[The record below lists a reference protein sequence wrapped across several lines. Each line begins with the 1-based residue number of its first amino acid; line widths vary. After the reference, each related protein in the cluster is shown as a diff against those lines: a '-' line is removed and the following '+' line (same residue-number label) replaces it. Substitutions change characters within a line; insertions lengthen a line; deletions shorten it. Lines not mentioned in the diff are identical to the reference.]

1 MDWTQYILFGITT
14 LGVIFAVYRS
24 FRLPDEEAK
33 LHLAVLDVK
42 LENLEKA
49 IQKISSNDLPHIDAQ
64 LQDIRIT
71 MARHDTLVA
80 EKFATLFAVFDERF
94 PRK

>member
-1 MDWTQYILFGITT
+1 MEWTEYILFGISM
-14 LGVIFAVYRS
+14 LGVIFAVYRT
-24 FRLPDEEAK
+24 FKQPDDDAK

-42 LENLEKA
+42 MDGLDKA
-49 IQKISSNDLPHIDAQ
+49 MLKMITNDLPHIDAQ

-71 MARHDTLVA
+71 NARHDTLVA
-80 EKFATLFAVFDERF
+80 EKFATLFAIFDERF